1 MNLISVDK
9 LSKKAGEKELF
20 RELTFGLN
28 EGEKIAIIGINGS
41 GKSTFLKMVKD
52 LEDADG
58 GAIYKNRSLKISSLE
73 QNPPFDPN
81 DTILEHI
88 FKGKSKALT
97 LVKRYEE
104 ISEKM
109 ETDSSEKLEK
119 EFHDIMEEMDKA
131 NAWEYEDQI
140 KSILNELGIS
150 GLNRRM
156 SELSGGMLK
165 KVELVQTLI
174 DDANLLILD
183 EPTNHLD
190 VETILW
196 LENYLIKM
204 DKALLLVTHDRY
216 FLDLVVDKILEI
228 ALPQST
234 LFEGNYNYYLE
245 KKVEM
250 DEANARKE
258 AKAES
263 FLRVELEWLRRQP
276 KARGTKQKA
285 RTDKII
291 GVVNR
296 EKMVQQEA
304 FTFKVDP
311 KKIGKKILEINNITK
326 GFNDRKLIDK
336 FSYTFKHYER
346 LGIVGPNGAG
356 KSTLLNI
363 LTGKLNPDSG
373 SVSPGINTKFGYFD
387 QNNIELKQSMR
398 VLEYIQKT
406 AGEYILLEDGNRLSA
421 GLMLERFQFPS
432 KMQSSP
438 IEKLSGGEKR
448 RLYLVQI
455 LMHNPNFLILDEP
468 TNDFDIKT
476 LSILEE
482 FLLDF
487 PGCVLTV
494 SHDRY
499 FMDRVADQ
507 LLIFDGKGN
516 IDLYSGN
523 YTEYLNQPKS
533 DSKQKSNANPTTT
546 QQTTTSTLPGTKSIE
561 SPTPATSDKPQG
573 KKLSFKEEKELKS
586 LEKEIEVLEKEKEKI
601 QEDLITFHSDFKKVE
616 ALSAKLIETDAL
628 IDVKFKRWEE
638 LGG

>member
-1 MNLISVDK
+1 
-9 LSKKAGEKELF
+9 
-20 RELTFGLN
+20 
-28 EGEKIAIIGINGS
+28 
-41 GKSTFLKMVKD
+41 
-52 LEDADG
+52 
-58 GAIYKNRSLKISSLE
+58 
-73 QNPPFDPN
+73 
-81 DTILEHI
+81 
-88 FKGKSKALT
+88 
-97 LVKRYEE
+97 
-104 ISEKM
+104 
-109 ETDSSEKLEK
+109 
-119 EFHDIMEEMDKA
+119 
-131 NAWEYEDQI
+131 
-140 KSILNELGIS
+140 
-150 GLNRRM
+150 
-156 SELSGGMLK
+156 
-165 KVELVQTLI
+165 
-174 DDANLLILD
+174 
-183 EPTNHLD
+183 
-190 VETILW
+190 
-196 LENYLIKM
+196 
-204 DKALLLVTHDRY
+204 
-216 FLDLVVDKILEI
+216 
-228 ALPQST
+228 
-234 LFEGNYNYYLE
+234 
-245 KKVEM
+245 
-250 DEANARKE
+250 
-258 AKAES
+258 AES

-363 LTGKLNPDSG
+363 LTGKLTPDSG

-398 VLEYIQKT
+398 VLEYIQET

-499 FMDRVADQ
+499 FMDRVSNH

-516 IDLYSGN
+516 IDLFSGS
-523 YTEYLNQPKS
+523 YTEYLNQQKT
-533 DSKQKSNANPTTT
+533 DSKQKPTLL
-546 QQTTTSTLPGTKSIE
+546 QPSTVPE
-561 SPTPATSDKPQG
+561 PTPLPVTSDKLPG
-573 KKLSFKEEKELKS
+573 KKLSFKEEKELKT
-586 LEKEIEVLEKEKEKI
+586 LEKEIENLEKEKAKI

-616 ALSAKLIETDAL
+616 TLSVKLLETDA
-628 IDVKFKRWEE
+628 IIEVKFKRWEE

>member
-1 MNLISVDK
+1 M
-9 LSKKAGEKELF
+9 
-20 RELTFGLN
+20 T
-28 EGEKIAIIGINGS
+28 
-41 GKSTFLKMVKD
+41 
-52 LEDADG
+52 
-58 GAIYKNRSLKISSLE
+58 
-73 QNPPFDPN
+73 
-81 DTILEHI
+81 
-88 FKGKSKALT
+88 
-97 LVKRYEE
+97 
-104 ISEKM
+104 
-109 ETDSSEKLEK
+109 
-119 EFHDIMEEMDKA
+119 
-131 NAWEYEDQI
+131 
-140 KSILNELGIS
+140 
-150 GLNRRM
+150 
-156 SELSGGMLK
+156 
-165 KVELVQTLI
+165 
-174 DDANLLILD
+174 
-183 EPTNHLD
+183 
-190 VETILW
+190 
-196 LENYLIKM
+196 
-204 DKALLLVTHDRY
+204 LLVTT
-216 FLDLVVDKILEI
+216 VVLLIGI
-228 ALPQST
+228 
-234 LFEGNYNYYLE
+234 
-245 KKVEM
+245 
-250 DEANARKE
+250 ANARKE

-363 LTGKLNPDSG
+363 LTGKLTPDSG

-516 IDLYSGN
+516 IDLYSGS

-533 DSKQKSNANPTTT
+533 DSKQKSTPVQSIQSSSAPEPTP
-546 QQTTTSTLPGTKSIE
+546 L
-561 SPTPATSDKPQG
+561 PATSDKPQG

-586 LEKEIEVLEKEKEKI
+586 LEKEIEVLK
-601 QEDLITFHSDFKKVE
+601 SDTDYKMSVRNV
-616 ALSAKLIETDAL
+616 LGIETMT
-628 IDVKFKRWEE
+628 KCRPQN
-638 LGG
+638 

>member
-97 LVKRYEE
+97 LVKRYEQ
-104 ISEKM
+104 ISEQM

-119 EFHDIMEEMDKA
+119 EFHDVMEEMDKA

-363 LTGKLNPDSG
+363 LTGKLTPDSG

-438 IEKLSGGEKR
+438 IEKTFWWRKK
-448 RLYLVQI
+448 
-455 LMHNPNFLILDEP
+455 
-468 TNDFDIKT
+468 KT
-476 LSILEE
+476 IPS
-482 FLLDF
+482 
-487 PGCVLTV
+487 
-494 SHDRY
+494 
-499 FMDRVADQ
+499 AD
-507 LLIFDGKGN
+507 
-516 IDLYSGN
+516 
-523 YTEYLNQPKS
+523 TH
-533 DSKQKSNANPTTT
+533 A
-546 QQTTTSTLPGTKSIE
+546 
-561 SPTPATSDKPQG
+561 
-573 KKLSFKEEKELKS
+573 
-586 LEKEIEVLEKEKEKI
+586 
-601 QEDLITFHSDFKKVE
+601 
-616 ALSAKLIETDAL
+616 
-628 IDVKFKRWEE
+628 
-638 LGG
+638 

>member
-97 LVKRYEE
+97 LVKRYEQ
-104 ISEKM
+104 ISEQM

-119 EFHDIMEEMDKA
+119 EFHDVMEEMDKA

-311 KKIGKKILEINNITK
+311 KKILEINNITK

-363 LTGKLNPDSG
+363 LTGKLTPDSG

-455 LMHNPNFLILDEP
+455 LMYNPNFLILDEP

-499 FMDRVADQ
+499 FMDRVSNH

-516 IDLYSGN
+516 IDLFSGS
-523 YTEYLNQPKS
+523 YTEYLNQQKT
-533 DSKQKSNANPTTT
+533 DSKQKPTLL
-546 QQTTTSTLPGTKSIE
+546 QPSTVPE
-561 SPTPATSDKPQG
+561 PTPLPVTSDKPPG
-573 KKLSFKEEKELKS
+573 KKLSFKEEKELKT
-586 LEKEIEVLEKEKEKI
+586 LEKEIENLEKEKAKI
-601 QEDLITFHSDFKKVE
+601 QEDLIIFHSDFKKVE
-616 ALSAKLIETDAL
+616 TLSAKLLETDA
-628 IDVKFKRWEE
+628 IIEVKFKRWEE
-638 LGG
+638 LGE